1 MDISKKKPIYAD
13 IQYKLVE
20 LEGLIAFEEENN
32 WSTPHLV
39 TNKLSNIVDLLY
51 LGIDANRKWLWTSA
65 EDVTVLEKLYSKL
78 SQYPVDELYKHAVL
92 EAEDKEHYVEL
103 RAMLREAGIGMRISH
118 GYDWGLFIQKVKN
131 YMRVSHLH
139 SKCRSVMPANFCLR
153 LQLMKLEIIYYL

>member
-118 GYDWGLFIQKVKN
+118 GYDWGLFIQKVK
-131 YMRVSHLH
+131 
-139 SKCRSVMPANFCLR
+139 
-153 LQLMKLEIIYYL
+153 KLYESIPSPL